1 LARPARHGI
10 FRRIAPDPDRQK
22 IRMTSSDLPL
32 ASEFPSANRQDWL
45 RLVEGVLKGADFDKK
60 LVGRTYDGLR
70 IEPIY
75 QRAADAATVGGR
87 AAGDPWLIVQRV
99 DHPDAAVANRHLLDD
114 LENGARG
121 VSLVFA
127 GGFGAHGFGLS
138 DISAETMARALDGV
152 MLDAGVHVGLA
163 PIPGAK
169 DAGEVFADL
178 VAARGLDPARVDAHF
193 NYQPLSMIVARGS
206 APGTWDEL
214 APSMTARVSSLQGR
228 GFKGPFVLADGRPAH
243 DAGGSEA
250 QELAFALSTAL
261 AYLRAFEAAGWSL
274 DDARA
279 AIAFGLAAD
288 ADQFLTMAKFRAI
301 RKLWAR
307 VEEACGL
314 APRPVFVNAETAWR
328 MLTQRD
334 PYVNMLRATVAV
346 FAAGLGG
353 ADAISVLPHTLAA
366 ELPDA
371 MARRAAR
378 NTQLVL
384 IEESNLARVADPAAG
399 SGGIEDLTAKLCAS
413 AWALF
418 QEIEKTGGIWPALA
432 SGLFQRK
439 VADARAARMANV
451 ARRRDALTGLSEF
464 PDIREAPLPPQ
475 TDRLIGAAHFGE
487 TKAKVE
493 PLTAM
498 RLAEPFEKLRD
509 KSDRRLKQ
517 KGARPLVFLANLGTP
532 ADFTARAT
540 FAKNFFEAGGI
551 EAVQSDGATDVAQ
564 ITKAFSASGASLAC
578 LCSSDETYA
587 RAAAA
592 AGALKSAG
600 AAHVYLAG
608 RPGALEKTLAEAGV
622 GTFIFAGCDVL
633 AMLQAAHDMLNP

>member
-1 LARPARHGI
+1 
-10 FRRIAPDPDRQK
+10 
-22 IRMTSSDLPL
+22 MTSSDLPL
-32 ASEFPSANRQDWL
+32 ASEFPAANRRDWL
-45 RLVEGVLKGADFDKK
+45 RLVDGVLKGADFDKK
-60 LVGRTYDGLR
+60 LVARTYDGLR
-70 IEPIY
+70 VEPIY
-75 QRAADAATVGGR
+75 ER
-87 AAGDPWLIVQRV
+87 AAGAAIVAGRAGGEPWLIVQRV
-99 DHPDAAVANRHLLDD
+99 DHPDPAIANGQILDD

-121 VSLVFA
+121 VCLVFA

-138 DISAETMARALDGV
+138 EISAETIARALDGV
-152 MLDAGVHVGLA
+152 VLDADVHIELT

-169 DAGEVFADL
+169 DAGEAFADL
-178 VAARGLDPARVDAHF
+178 VAARKVDPSRVDAHF
-193 NYQPLSMIVARGS
+193 NYQPLGMIVARGT

-214 APSMTARVSSLQGR
+214 APSMVERVAALKTR

-250 QELAFALSTAL
+250 QELAFALSSAL
-261 AYLRAFEAAGWSL
+261 AYLRSFEAAGWPL
-274 DDARA
+274 DEARA
-279 AIAFGLAAD
+279 AISFSLAAD

-314 APRPVFVNAETAWR
+314 APRAAFVNAQTAWR

-334 PYVNMLRATVAV
+334 PYVNMLRATMAV

-353 ADAISVLPHTLAA
+353 ADAISVLPHTLAF
-366 ELPDA
+366 EPPDA
-371 MARRAAR
+371 MARRVAR

-418 QEIEKTGGIWPALA
+418 QEIETAGGIWPALA

-439 VADARAARMANV
+439 VADTRAARMANI

-464 PDIREAPLPPQ
+464 PDIAEAPLPAQ
-475 TDRLIGAAHFGE
+475 TDRLIGAAHFGAI
-487 TKAKVE
+487 KAKIE
-493 PLTAM
+493 PLPAM

-517 KGARPLVFLANLGTP
+517 KGARPLVFLAALGAP

-551 EAVQSDGATDVAQ
+551 AAIQHDGADRRALAD
-564 ITKAFSASGASLAC
+564 AFKASGAALAC

-587 RAAAA
+587 REAVAA
-592 AGALKSAG
+592 AGALKAAG
-600 AAHVYLAG
+600 AVHVYAAG
-608 RPGALEKTLAEAGV
+608 RPGALEQALGEAGV
-622 GTFIFAGCDVL
+622 GTFIYAGCDAL
-633 AMLQAAHDMLNP
+633 ATLRAAHDMLNP